1 MTANWF
7 ATCAPPR
14 RTAAR
19 REQVVLGDAAAVVA
33 KAFH

>member
-19 REQVVLGDAAAVVA
+19 HEPVALDDAATVVT